1 MKVVSSAQM
10 RELDELTIKSRQV
23 DGKELMLRAG
33 VGFAEAAMLFINT
46 FCSKHFKRVVV
57 LAGKGNNAGDAYV
70 SANYFYEKFNLNI
83 IVFAICGIDKLS
95 GDTKYYAQRMNS
107 SVNFAVKETLNN
119 SDFFEGDVIID
130 GLLGTGFEGEEL
142 KGLYKNWIE
151 VVNRQ
156 NKVVIA
162 IDVPSGLNATNGIGT
177 GIKADLTITIAL
189 PKRGF
194 FIKNGVDNTGKI
206 KVVDIGISSEFIDK
220 IESDLNLYS
229 KDLASKFLRRIP
241 CNIHKKLKGSVLII
255 GGSKYYTGAPFLSG
269 LAALRSGAGLVTVAI
284 PKTVKVN
291 CNCNSLII
299 RRVED
304 ANKGI
309 FCSSSMPEIISLIEQ
324 HSSIV
329 IGPGMASDTAN
340 IEILKTV
347 IESGKRVVFDADAL
361 NLIALNPN
369 ILKKYDNF
377 VFTPHHG
384 EALRLAKAF
393 GVDVGD
399 DRITFAKELAEVLG
413 GTLVCKGNKT
423 ITSSYGKTSYA
434 NGSGSAALATAGSGD
449 VLSGIIGA
457 LISNSIND
465 VFEPSVF
472 AVYLHGCAG
481 ELAEI
486 DYGVRGTTADD
497 IINYIPKAMK
507 EISPFA

>member
-1 MKVVSSAQM
+1 MKIVSSAQM
-10 RELDELTIKSRQV
+10 RLLDELTIKSRQV
-23 DGKELMLRAG
+23 DGRELMLRAG
-33 VGFAEAAMLFINT
+33 VGFAETAMLSINT
-46 FCSKHFKRVVV
+46 FFSNHFKRVVV

-70 SANYFYEKFNLNI
+70 SANYFYEKFNLDV
-83 IVFAICGIDKLS
+83 IVFAVCGIDRLS

-107 SVNFAVKETLNN
+107 SVKLAVKEILND
-119 SDFFEGDVIID
+119 SDFLEGDVIID

-142 KGLYKNWIE
+142 KGPYKNWIE

-156 NKVVIA
+156 NKVVIS
-162 IDVPSGLNATNGIGT
+162 IDVPSGLNATNGIGA
-177 GIKADLTITIAL
+177 GIKADFTVAIAL
-189 PKRGF
+189 PKRGY
-194 FIKNGVDNTGKI
+194 FIRNGVDNTGKI
-206 KVVDIGISSEFIDK
+206 KVVDIGIPSKFIDEIK
-220 IESDLNLYS
+220 SDLIFYS
-229 KDLASKFLRRIP
+229 KNLASKFLQRIP
-241 CNIHKKLKGSVLII
+241 CDIHKKLKGSVLII

-269 LAALRSGAGLVTVAI
+269 LSALRSGAGVVTVAI
-284 PKTVKVN
+284 PKAVKVN
-291 CNCNSLII
+291 FNCNSLII

-304 ANKGI
+304 ADKGI

-329 IGPGMASDTAN
+329 IGPGMTTDTAN
-340 IEILKTV
+340 IEILRAV

-369 ILKKYDNF
+369 MLKKYDNF

-393 GVDVGD
+393 GIDAGD

-413 GTLVCKGNKT
+413 GTLVYKGNKT
-423 ITSSYGKTSYA
+423 ITSSYSKTSYA

-457 LISNSIND
+457 LIANCNKD
-465 VFEPSVF
+465 VFESSVF
-472 AVYLHGCAG
+472 AAYLHGCAG

-486 DYGVRGTTADD
+486 DYGARGTTADD